1 MLSLLTGTA
10 VSDESASEDEDAG
23 APSPRRST
31 GFGGAACSNRRLPP
45 IALAAPARVNKAI
58 LPGMDAADFSSA
70 AAGFASARRPPTPP
84 RAHITHAWGHWA
96 HQPDAACAACA
107 AAGSACF
114 ECGNE
119 PGSSEASHFYADEAW
134 SEETDGD
141 SAFDGEHSDSRDPTE
156 PVQRRGELWA
166 AKSVYPAGIA
176 SLLDEEN
183 LAAAREYECP
193 CGNKCLSRVSFID
206 VYEFRKECVRYTLA
220 SFRLVAHACTST
232 DPATCV
238 CVLHTDLAKAKPSA
252 SPQPRKSGIP
262 TRRTPSPAS
271 KLGTTTTFA
280 LLHSRWHL
288 AALAP
293 RRCMRGQLSQ
303 NSSLSPTLAISTR

>member
-1 MLSLLTGTA
+1 M
-10 VSDESASEDEDAG
+10 
-23 APSPRRST
+23 
-31 GFGGAACSNRRLPP
+31 
-45 IALAAPARVNKAI
+45 

-70 AAGFASARRPPTPP
+70 AAGFAPARRPPNPP
-84 RAHITHAWGHWA
+84 PAHSTYAWGDWA

-119 PGSSEASHFYADEAW
+119 PGSSEASHFHADEAW
-134 SEETDGD
+134 CEETDGD
-141 SAFDGEHSDSRDPTE
+141 SAFDGEHSDSRDPSE

-206 VYEFRKECVRYTLA
+206 VYEFRKECVRYIH
-220 SFRLVAHACTST
+220 SPHF
-232 DPATCV
+232 
-238 CVLHTDLAKAKPSA
+238 DL
-252 SPQPRKSGIP
+252 
-262 TRRTPSPAS
+262 
-271 KLGTTTTFA
+271 
-280 LLHSRWHL
+280 
-288 AALAP
+288 
-293 RRCMRGQLSQ
+293 
-303 NSSLSPTLAISTR
+303 